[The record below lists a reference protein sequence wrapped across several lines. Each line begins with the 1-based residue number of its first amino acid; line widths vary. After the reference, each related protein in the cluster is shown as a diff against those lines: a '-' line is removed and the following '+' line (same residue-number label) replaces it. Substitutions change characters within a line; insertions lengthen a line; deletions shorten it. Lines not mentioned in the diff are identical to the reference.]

1 MHDILA
7 ADTNALLVTPLVG
20 CLRFFLFFS
29 ICKPLAV
36 FCLKFRNLRHL
47 FETPET
53 TAASISVSGVSNKCS
68 FSCLLHENPNH
79 YVRYIIQKK
88 CDSSYFS
95 LLTNLPFNFKKIN
108 HPFCEW
114 YMVKIS
120 TREIQRVKRLENTMQ
135 TIQFQTKRTKRTHY
149 LVQERKN
156 VN

>member
-1 MHDILA
+1 MHEILA

-53 TAASISVSGVSNKCS
+53 TAASISVSR
-68 FSCLLHENPNH
+68 CLLHENPNH

-120 TREIQRVKRLENTMQ
+120 TREIQRSKGWKTQCKQFNSKLREPKEH
-135 TIQFQTKRTKRTHY
+135 TI
-149 LVQERKN
+149 
-156 VN
+156 